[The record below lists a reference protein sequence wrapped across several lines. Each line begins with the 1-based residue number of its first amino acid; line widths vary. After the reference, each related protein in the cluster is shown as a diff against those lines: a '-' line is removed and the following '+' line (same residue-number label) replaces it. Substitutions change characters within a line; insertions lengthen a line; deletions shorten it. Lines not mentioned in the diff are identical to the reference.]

1 MTHLESLIG
10 MRDCAVSNFTRA
22 LSLAGNDIGRKLL
35 HAGPGG
41 KTYTPVQVLA
51 EMKMDPPTR
60 EGLSLI
66 KIWCMSDEQV
76 TQEIE
81 KARLSVAPSSQ

>member
-1 MTHLESLIG
+1 MESLAQI
-10 MRDCAVSNFTRA
+10 RDCAIANFTKA
-22 LSLAGNDIGRKLL
+22 ISLGIGDINRKLL

-41 KTYTPVQVLA
+41 RTYTPEQVLA
-51 EMKMDPPTR
+51 AMKSDPPTR
-60 EGLSLI
+60 EGLSLL

-81 KARLSVAPSSQ
+81 KARGALTARS

>member
-1 MTHLESLIG
+1 
-10 MRDCAVSNFTRA
+10 MRDCAIANFQRA
-22 LSLAGNDIGRKLL
+22 LSLNLSNMERRLL

-41 KTYTPVQVLA
+41 KSYTPDQVLM
-51 EMKMDPPTR
+51 EMTFDPPTR

-66 KIWCMSDEQV
+66 RIWAMSDEQV

-81 KARLSVAPSSQ
+81 KARLAVTPSRQ

>member
-10 MRDCAVSNFTRA
+10 MRDCAIANFQRA

-41 KTYTPVQVLA
+41 KTYTPDQVLA
-51 EMKMDPPTR
+51 EMKADPPSR
-60 EGLSLI
+60 EGLSLL
-66 KIWCMSDEQV
+66 KIWCMSNEQV

-81 KARLSVAPSSQ
+81 KAKLATSASRQ

>member
-1 MTHLESLIG
+1 L
-10 MRDCAVSNFTRA
+10 N
-22 LSLAGNDIGRKLL
+22 LSSMERRLL

-41 KTYTPVQVLA
+41 KTYTPEQVVA
-51 EMKMDPPTR
+51 EMLANPPTR

-76 TQEIE
+76 EKEIE
-81 KARLSVAPSSQ
+81 KARLSVAASRQ